1 MLLLIFLTAVLS
13 MEVAREGNL
22 MSVCGPV
29 LQAVVELRRHSAEP
43 CHQRDDA
50 RHVECSSLCWGL
62 REAKE
67 QQQQQQHNHQPTDL
81 RVSICTSRYIAN
93 K

>member
-13 MEVAREGNL
+13 MEEAREGNL

-50 RHVECSSLCWGL
+50 RHVECSSLC
-62 REAKE
+62 
-67 QQQQQQHNHQPTDL
+67 
-81 RVSICTSRYIAN
+81 
-93 K
+93 

>member
-1 MLLLIFLTAVLS
+1 MLLLIFLTAANRWTPFSHFRSRVRRFQSHVHILLGLLS

-29 LQAVVELRRHSAEP
+29 LQAVVELRRHSAES

-50 RHVECSSLCWGL
+50 RHVECSS
-62 REAKE
+62 
-67 QQQQQQHNHQPTDL
+67 HF
-81 RVSICTSRYIAN
+81 
-93 K
+93 